1 MKLNVPT
8 TIRIVNRKSNFSNL
22 QSSLIITTLLF
33 NLLLVA
39 LQVLDHE
46 ILSGQLEVVP
56 VVIDPLSWVQV
67 EVVQYFV
74 NGVTLDP
81 ENVPVLTEKIK
92 QGLMKQLEG
101 RCLTTYP
108 STSL

>member
-1 MKLNVPT
+1 MWPGLY
-8 TIRIVNRKSNFSNL
+8 L
-22 QSSLIITTLLF
+22 LSSLVETTLFLY
-33 NLLLVA
+33 LLLVA

-74 NGVTLDP
+74 NGVALDP

-92 QGLMKQLEG
+92 QALMKQVDG
-101 RCLTTYP
+101 RCLATYP

>member
-1 MKLNVPT
+1 MIALTSTVHWPG
-8 TIRIVNRKSNFSNL
+8 SYL
-22 QSSLIITTLLF
+22 LGSLVETTLFLY
-33 NLLLVA
+33 LLLVA